1 MKDVDL
7 QYEPKSF
14 AGSFVP
20 GELKE
25 FEGWFRESSK
35 KRKGFAFDPSYV
47 AHVKKY
53 NGGIPGK
60 PYFRTAKG
68 TPHVVERF
76 LNFADMKNS
85 GVLAEY
91 HVGAVW
97 TSIEERLGAYLV
109 PFAVLFS
116 GDFLCFDYE
125 AGGRPKVVVWFHEKS
140 PPDEPVRRTSLPDRN
155 NRLKSRVIRPD

>member
-97 TSIEERLGAYLV
+97 TSIEERLVRVSCSVCGTLFWRFPLFRLRGRRPSEGRCLV
-109 PFAVLFS
+109 P
-116 GDFLCFDYE
+116 
-125 AGGRPKVVVWFHEKS
+125 
-140 PPDEPVRRTSLPDRN
+140 
-155 NRLKSRVIRPD
+155 